1 MLIHSLSIIDRNAD
15 LLEEQYQEIIEFNH
29 NRDKTLLIHSLE
41 VVPFNQLVNKEIPSS
56 KLIAF
61 LLQVASVTKAMKE
74 QWS

>member
-56 KLIAF
+56 NVIVF
-61 LLQVASVTKAMKE
+61 LLQVARVTKAMKE